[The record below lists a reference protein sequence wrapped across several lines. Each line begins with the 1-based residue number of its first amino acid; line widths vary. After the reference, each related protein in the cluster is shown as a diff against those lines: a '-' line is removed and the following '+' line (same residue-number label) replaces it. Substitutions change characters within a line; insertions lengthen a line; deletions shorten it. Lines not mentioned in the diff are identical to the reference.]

1 MKETTKQ
8 KLQMVLEKAIAD
20 GELAG
25 GSMLVRKDGK
35 ELAFIKAGFADREAG
50 IPIERD
56 QIFRLYSMSKP
67 VAGAAAMKLFED
79 GMLDL
84 GDPVSKYIPSFK
96 NQMVA
101 EDGKLVPAK
110 REVMVK
116 DLLDMT
122 SGLIYAGNPGL
133 AGLAVDEVFR
143 QEKER
148 LTSENPMT
156 TLEMATELGKCPLFY
171 QPGSSWKYGTSTDVL
186 GAVVEVAS
194 GMKFGEYLEK
204 VFFGPLGMKD
214 SGFFVPMEKRDRL
227 VTPYKLD
234 GENGLVRMEEGTY
247 NSLSTMDRYPA
258 YESGGGGLVSTADDY
273 AKFGQM
279 LLNGGELDGVRI
291 LKPETVRFM
300 TMGSLNEHQE
310 KVFAA
315 EFQNMP
321 GFTYGNQVRVMKYPG
336 RSLSL
341 NNAGE
346 YGWDGWMGCYFAN
359 DPAAQM
365 TIIFMMQRADAG
377 LMPVV
382 RRMRNVIMSELED

>member
-1 MKETTKQ
+1 MMKESTKQ
-8 KLQMVLEKAIAD
+8 KLQVILEKAIAD

-25 GSMLVRKDGK
+25 GSMLVRKDGE
-35 ELAFIKAGFADREAG
+35 ELCYVQAGMADREAG
-50 IPIERD
+50 IPIARD

-79 GMLDL
+79 GLIDL
-84 GDPVSKYIPSFK
+84 GDPVSKYIPTFK
-96 NQMVA
+96 DQMVA
-101 EDGKLVPAK
+101 EGDKLVPAQ
-110 REVMVK
+110 REVTVK

-122 SGLIYAGNPGL
+122 SGLIYSGAPGL
-133 AGLAVDEVFR
+133 AGAAVDEVFR

-148 LTSENPMT
+148 LTSDNPMT
-156 TLEMATELGKCPLFY
+156 TLEMASELGKCPLFY
-171 QPGSSWKYGTSTDVL
+171 HPGTSWKYGTSTDVL
-186 GAVVEVAS
+186 GAVVEAAS
-194 GMKFGEYLEK
+194 GMRFGAYLEK

-214 SGFFVPMEKRDRL
+214 TGFFVPHEKRDRL
-227 VTPYKLD
+227 VTPYKRNGKGGLD
-234 GENGLVRMEEGTY
+234 RLEEGTY

-279 LLNGGELDGVRI
+279 LLNGGELDGVRV
-291 LKPETVRFM
+291 LKPETIRFM
-300 TMGSLNEHQE
+300 TMGSINDDLE
-310 KVFAA
+310 KVFAK
-315 EFQNMP
+315 EFANMP

-341 NNAGE
+341 NNVGE

-382 RRMRNVIMSELED
+382 RRMRNIIMSELD